1 MQTIS
6 VYLYPNRVR
15 AFSNAL
21 ASSQTERYR
30 NVYNRNL
37 KVHRGADN
45 RLEIRIMNSDQKPRD
60 ISGLSIVF
68 NLVSRDAQELV
79 LKRDCT
85 VQSVEEGRVA
95 VTLTEADL
103 IDIEPGFY
111 QYSITGE
118 TRVGGD
124 LYTVTSRVPLYVDS
138 QYGVNAIIEIMSGIT
153 GEPVVSTVV
162 TEFRQAKNYQNHPQV
177 ETYFYSSII
186 DANPQTSVPQSV
198 HSFQFYLSNYS
209 GQIKIEGSLEKG
221 GDPFFWSTIDTFN
234 FTDQGSFF
242 HHVTGK
248 WNYFRIF
255 HNPTE
260 GTVDKIVYR

>member
-37 KVHRGADN
+37 KVYRGADN

-60 ISGLSIVF
+60 ITGLSIVF
-68 NLVSRDAQELV
+68 NLVSRDTQELV

-85 VQSVEEGRVA
+85 VQSIEEGRVS
-95 VTLTEADL
+95 VSLTEADL
-103 IDIEPGFY
+103 IDIQPGFY

-118 TRVGGD
+118 TRLGSNP
-124 LYTVTSRVPLYVDS
+124 YTVTSRVPLYVDS
-138 QYGVNAIIEIMSGIT
+138 QYGVNAIIEVGAGVA
-153 GEPVVSTVV
+153 GEPVEST
-162 TEFRQAKNYQNHPQV
+162 TIDAFRKAVNYQNHPQV
-177 ETYFYSSII
+177 ENYFTSSII
-186 DANPQTSVPQSV
+186 DAKPQTSVPQSI
-198 HSFQFYLSNYS
+198 HSFQFYLTDYT
-209 GQIKIEGSLEKG
+209 GQIKIEGSLEGG
-221 GDPFFWSTIDTFN
+221 GDPFFWTTIDTFN
-234 FTDQGSFF
+234 FTNQTSFF

-255 HNPTE
+255 HSPTQ
-260 GTVDKIVYR
+260 GNVDKIVYR

>member
-37 KVHRGADN
+37 KVYRGADN

-60 ISGLSIVF
+60 ITGLSIVF
-68 NLVSRDAQELV
+68 NLVSRDTQELV

-85 VQSVEEGRVA
+85 VQSIVEGRVA
-95 VTLTEADL
+95 VSLTEADL
-103 IDIEPGFY
+103 IDIQPGFY

-118 TRVGGD
+118 TRTGGD
-124 LYTVTSRVPLYVDS
+124 LYTVTNRVPLYVDS
-138 QYGVNAIIEIMSGIT
+138 QYGVNAVIEVLSGVS
-153 GEPVVSTVV
+153 GEPVEST
-162 TEFRQAKNYQNHPQV
+162 TIDAFRKAVIYENHPQI
-177 ETYFYSSII
+177 ENHYYSSII
-186 DANPQTSVPQSV
+186 DAKPQTSVPQSI
-198 HSFQFYLSNYS
+198 HSFQFYLTNYT

-234 FTDQGSFF
+234 FTNQTSFF

-255 HNPTE
+255 HNPTQ
-260 GTVDKIVYR
+260 GNVDKIVYR